1 MNQETLEQQ
10 SLWYQYKTAVW
21 PRASG
26 QKTEVSGQMAVVH
39 NIMRVLRAIRNQ
51 GGLAYVSVPITSGK
65 YLYELK
71 LQDSTARTQ
80 SGAGALLERAIS
92 HN

>member
-1 MNQETLEQQ
+1 MNQETLEEQ

-21 PRASG
+21 PKASLG
-26 QKTEVSGQMAVVH
+26 PNTKVSVSEQTVVVH

-51 GGLAYVSVPITSGK
+51 GRLAYVSVPITIGA

-71 LQDSTARTQ
+71 LREPTTARTQ
-80 SGAGALLERAIS
+80 ADADKLI
-92 HN
+92 